1 MSFSTLIVRPSGIA
15 PASGGV
21 LESVTRTLAPAPA
34 PKRSLTPQQQ
44 AYEDWLESQG
54 GPGALTERGLRTAR
68 IDEVMDPSGPSY
80 FALADQGDAFGA
92 GIYDDE
98 GDQFY
103 DARISR
109 DGRVNYGDGTGT
121 RRLGFMGRSLAPSTV
136 FSEAPEPSSEPS
148 DVIVTDTQSDA
159 VSPVSTSESSGG
171 LVSATPSSATP
182 GESVATPGNTLGGLP
197 ADFASNPVEAV
208 PFGIANFAAN
218 PVDTFSTK
226 LESTVNEVI
235 DNPFTTV
242 AGTIGKSAGKAFT
255 GAILGPAAFTGPIG
269 IVGGLAGQTVGKG
282 LGAIADATTSP
293 YSGWSFGNIARASI
307 PFFGTPIRGSNF
319 GTGMSQEDETE
330 ALMSEAEES
339 IGFGT
344 PEPEGL
350 TGFGNVADVTAPT
363 TPQAEIQS
371 QIDIARANQEIED
384 MPGPQ
389 TFDEQEAADAIAA
402 RGNESELDAPLAGL
416 DPAGGSDGGE
426 GTVVCTALH
435 NHDLFDA
442 RGYFAASNYGA
453 HLYRKN
459 PAVMRGYWKIARP
472 FVWLVNHT
480 PSHGKYIIRPV
491 MRAIV
496 KHVSGHRS
504 PVGALI
510 VKTLSPLC
518 ALLGRKR

>member
-21 LESVTRTLAPAPA
+21 LESVTQTLAPAPA
-34 PKRSLTPQQQ
+34 PKPSLTPQQQ

-54 GPGALTERGLRTAR
+54 GPSALTDRGLRSGN

-80 FALADQGDAFGA
+80 FSVDQGDAFGA

-98 GDQFY
+98 GDQFFA
-103 DARISR
+103 ARISR

-121 RRLGFMGRSLAPSTV
+121 RRLGFTGRSLAPSTV

-159 VSPVSTSESSGG
+159 ASPVSTSESSGG
-171 LVSATPSSATP
+171 LVSATPSSD
-182 GESVATPGNTLGGLP
+182 GESVATPGNTTGGLP
-197 ADFASNPVEAV
+197 ANFASNPLEAV
-208 PFGIANFAAN
+208 PFAIANLAAN

-235 DNPFTTV
+235 DNPFSTV
-242 AGTIGKSAGKAFT
+242 AGTIASSAGKAAT
-255 GAILGPAAFTGPIG
+255 GALFGPAAFTGPIG
-269 IVGGLAGQTVGKG
+269 MFGGLAGQTLGKG
-282 LGAIADATTSP
+282 LGAIADANLSP
-293 YSGWSFGNIARASI
+293 YSGFTFGNIARAAI

-339 IGFGT
+339 IAFGT

-350 TGFGNVADVTAPT
+350 TGFGNVANVEAPT
-363 TPQAEIQS
+363 TEETEIQS

-384 MPGPQ
+384 MLGPQ
-389 TFDEQEAADAIAA
+389 TYEEEEAADVIAE
-402 RGNESELDAPLAGL
+402 RGNESELDAPLAGM
-416 DPAGGSDGGE
+416 DPAGGGGGPG

-496 KHVSGHRS
+496 KHVSGHGS